1 MKFLVDAQLPRRL
14 AGWLREA
21 GHEARHTL
29 ELSLGNRTPDRD
41 LVELAAREQC
51 ASSA

>member
-1 MKFLVDAQLPRRL
+1 MKFLVDAQLPRRV
-14 AGWLREA
+14 ADWLREA
-21 GHEARHTL
+21 GHVARHTL